1 MNNTTILIVEDDKT
15 IQNFLKVTL
24 KTQNYNYIIA
34 ETGLSGLSL
43 FYANRPDLVLLD
55 LGLPD
60 IEAKNEH
67 GQQTTG
73 IRYRRA
79 LWLFRKG
86 LSSGT
91 RKDFNVEDDFLTSD
105 DPADIR

>member
-60 IEAKNEH
+60 IEGIEVLKQIRQNSSIPISSFQLVH
-67 GQQTTG
+67 QKLKKLWHLIMVVMTT
-73 IRYRRA
+73 
-79 LWLFRKG
+79 
-86 LSSGT
+86 
-91 RKDFNVEDDFLTSD
+91 
-105 DPADIR
+105 

>member
-1 MNNTTILIVEDDKT
+1 MFCLLYTSARKRNA
-15 IQNFLKVTL
+15 F
-24 KTQNYNYIIA
+24 
-34 ETGLSGLSL
+34 SGVCRI
-43 FYANRPDLVLLD
+43 Y
-55 LGLPD
+55 
-60 IEAKNEH
+60 EAKNEH